1 MNSCSRAVSFLLFTA
16 AYFFLPPLLLPL
28 LSVHSNL
35 AKDHLFVTHRNCI
48 ILTIVF
54 LDVNMSNFLF
64 PYYLNIVRGFGRGM
78 KSRKLTIVDRIR
90 RCRVIIREKRI
101 SRLSRDEGRRERK
114 GTRVRVRNTY
124 AEDIPSAEKRGKSR
138 VNPLIMSQ
146 IRGTC
151 FAENDSDVREICK
164 SRRVERGALVR
175 FIF

>member
-1 MNSCSRAVSFLLFTA
+1 
-16 AYFFLPPLLLPL
+16 
-28 LSVHSNL
+28 
-35 AKDHLFVTHRNCI
+35 
-48 ILTIVF
+48 
-54 LDVNMSNFLF
+54 
-64 PYYLNIVRGFGRGM
+64 M
-78 KSRKLTIVDRIR
+78 KSKKSKKLTIVDRIR

-114 GTRVRVRNTY
+114 GTRVRNTY

-146 IRGTC
+146 IRGTR

-164 SRRVERGALVR
+164 SRRVERGTLVR